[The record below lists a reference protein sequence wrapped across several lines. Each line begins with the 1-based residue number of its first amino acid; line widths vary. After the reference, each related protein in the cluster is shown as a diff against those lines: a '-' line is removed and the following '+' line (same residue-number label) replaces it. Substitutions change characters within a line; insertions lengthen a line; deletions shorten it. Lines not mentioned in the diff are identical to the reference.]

1 MDSSS
6 SDDDGEFIVAAANL
20 ARKQYQVVNAPR
32 PGGSVPGHQIIN
44 RDRQEGHW
52 RLFRDYF
59 SDDSTYGPTFFRR
72 RFRMRRS
79 LFLRI
84 MHAVEHHDDYFVQR
98 RNAAGQLGL
107 SALQKIAAAFIMLSY
122 GVPADAIDAQV
133 RIAESTI
140 IESLRRFVKAV
151 IDVFGD
157 EYLRAPNENDTARL
171 LAIGEERGFPGMYT
185 GHVREPTIILEAVAS
200 KDLWIW
206 HAFFGLPGS
215 HNDINVL
222 QRSPLFAKLAEG
234 QAPKVNYTINGH
246 NYTMGYYLADG
257 IPPWATFVKTIQKP
271 QGNKRKYFAK
281 AQEAVRKDVE
291 RAFGVLQS
299 RFAIVR
305 GPARFWDQDILG
317 QIMTACV
324 IMHNMIIEDERGET
338 QDLQFDGLGE
348 TVTPSHK
355 RTPELHEFIQTYHDI
370 TDKETHSQLQADLI
384 EHLWQRH
391 GDQY

>member
-1 MDSSS
+1 MSRRSLLMKQVMDSSS

-171 LAIGEERGFPGMYT
+171 LAIGEERGFP
-185 GHVREPTIILEAVAS
+185 
-200 KDLWIW
+200 
-206 HAFFGLPGS
+206 
-215 HNDINVL
+215 
-222 QRSPLFAKLAEG
+222 AEG

-257 IPPWATFVKTIQKP
+257 IYPPWATFVKTIQKP
-271 QGNKRKYFAK
+271 QRNKRKYFAK